1 MGTLPPPKTNEFP
14 VSSIEKKVYNLV
26 EQFSAYLPVPN
37 DRNRL
42 GFALYKYMT
51 GEGDPPEIL
60 IKSLKLKIEGIL
72 PNDLVQKLNAE
83 IETLKN

>member
-14 VSSIEKKVYNLV
+14 ESSIEKKVYTLV
-26 EQFSAYLPVPN
+26 EMLTEYLPVAN

-42 GFALYKYMT
+42 GFSLYKYLT

-60 IKSLKLKIEGIL
+60 VKSLKLNIAGIAPDSFAQML
-72 PNDLVQKLNAE
+72 KGELEKL
-83 IETLKN
+83 K